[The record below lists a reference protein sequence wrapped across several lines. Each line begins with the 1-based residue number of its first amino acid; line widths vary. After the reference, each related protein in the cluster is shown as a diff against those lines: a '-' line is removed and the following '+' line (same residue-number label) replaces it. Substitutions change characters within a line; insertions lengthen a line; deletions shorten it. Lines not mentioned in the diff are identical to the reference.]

1 MRMFIRLKLCYWRE
15 KIHPW
20 QYQDCPHL
28 RSAPVPIIW
37 IKMLTSGPDWA
48 LGPALHAVQR
58 AFFGSCK
65 EPSKSL
71 CCFCVCVFVFKT
83 EFRLSLAMN
92 ESWMGH
98 KCVSRQS
105 LVMLS
110 HAQSCSVMLSHAQS
124 CSVILCHALMLNDAE
139 WCCMMLYGAV
149 WCCMM
154 LYDAEWWLLIEQEPH
169 DRLVLLL
176 SWWRATPGS
185 T

>member
-105 LVMLS
+105 
-110 HAQSCSVMLSHAQS
+110 CSVML
-124 CSVILCHALMLNDAE
+124 
-139 WCCMMLYGAV
+139 WC
-149 WCCMM
+149 WMM
-154 LYDAEWWLLIEQEPH
+154 LYDAEWWFLIKQEPH
-169 DRLVLLL
+169 DQSVLLTVEWYREIL
-176 SWWRATPGS
+176 IIVLTARFGS
-185 T
+185 S